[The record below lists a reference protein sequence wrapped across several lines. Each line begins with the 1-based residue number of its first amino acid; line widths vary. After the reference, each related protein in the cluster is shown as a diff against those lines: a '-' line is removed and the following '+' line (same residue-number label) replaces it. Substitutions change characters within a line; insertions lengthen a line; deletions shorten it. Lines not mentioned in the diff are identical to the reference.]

1 MLLEGSAGM
10 PNRVLREGIL
20 KSPRVNHLSERAE
33 LFYRRLMSVVD
44 DFGRFDALPV
54 LLRAAV
60 YPLRIDKIGDDDV
73 QGFLDECVAA
83 RLLAVYVVG
92 GQPYLELID
101 FRQHARAKE
110 SRFPAPEPQAQRD
123 STAPAPHMQRTRTA
137 YAPGDGD
144 GDGDGDGGGGGGG
157 GAADASSQ
165 TAPPPP
171 QRSPASHG
179 SRIPDDFPDVEALAF
194 CRSERP
200 DLDPQR
206 VRDKFRD
213 YWLGVPGAKGRK
225 ADWPATWRNF
235 VRSEHAPLR
244 PNGRGPPFARPP
256 TAAERAAANVA
267 SLTGRNRNP
276 TPVTIDVEPTPPTAR
291 LG

>member
-1 MLLEGSAGM
+1 MQRDGSGAV

-20 KSPRVNHLSERAE
+20 KSPRINKLSERAE

-110 SRFPAPEPQAQRD
+110 SRFPAPELQAQCVSD
-123 STAPAPHMQRTRTA
+123 APAVHVQRTRTA

-144 GDGDGDGGGGGGG
+144 GDGGEGGGEGEGEDGVEVAH
-157 GAADASSQ
+157 AAAPQ
-165 TAPPPP
+165 PPPA
-171 QRSPASHG
+171 RSPAAHG
-179 SRIPDDFPDVEALAF
+179 SRIPPDFPDDDAITF

-200 DLDPQR
+200 DLDPLR

-213 YWLGVPGAKGRK
+213 YWLGVPGSKGRK
-225 ADWPATWRNF
+225 ADWRATWRNF
-235 VRSEHAPLR
+235 VRGEFAPR
-244 PNGRGPPFARPP
+244 SNAITGPPVRAP

-276 TPVTIDVEPTPPTAR
+276 PPVTIDVEPTPTAR